1 MKKSIFSTSYFA
13 VILLAIA
20 MVFQSCSSGEEWCCD
35 EDIILPPDTIR
46 VPTVVIEEPRRPV
59 DYKVTIQIGA
69 FRDEKY
75 ANAFYSEAVSKLSM
89 RVDKSLDTRDGLFKI
104 TVGVFDNVQAAN
116 NFLNTVV
123 SAGYRDAFVRTLR
136 P

>member
-1 MKKSIFSTSYFA
+1 MKKSILSTSYLTA
-13 VILLAIA
+13 VVIVLALT
-20 MVFQSCSSGEEWCCD
+20 FQSCGSGEWCCE
-35 EDIILPPDTIR
+35 EDIIIPPDTIR
-46 VPTVVIEEPRRPV
+46 MPTVVIEERTKPV

-75 ANAFYSEAVSKLSM
+75 ANAFYSEAVSKLTM
-89 RVDKSLDTRDGLFKI
+89 RVDKSLDANDGLYKI

-116 NFLNTVV
+116 NFLNTVIN
-123 SAGYRDAFVRTLR
+123 AGYRDAFVRTLR